1 MQKRS
6 HALLASMLLRSE
18 NGFPARR
25 YEIAF
30 LIGSVQPDCN
40 PLSYLKG
47 SVHHK
52 KFGGHTYENSRR
64 YIQSHAQRLY
74 NRARWN
80 LWSYYTLGK
89 LTHYVADAFTW
100 PHNSHFPGSALDHH
114 NYEAKLRVAFENF
127 TRRNQ
132 TIQQGDFTPDF
143 TRQLEILH
151 NRYQSAPGGMNRD
164 INYII
169 ASNRLLMA
177 YCRSR
182 VQKPDF
188 VPAGTAV
195 ELS

>member
-1 MQKRS
+1 M
-6 HALLASMLLRSE
+6 
-18 NGFPARR
+18 
-25 YEIAF
+25 
-30 LIGSVQPDCN
+30 
-40 PLSYLKG
+40 SYLKG

-89 LTHYVADAFTW
+89 LTHYIADAFTW

-151 NRYQSAPGGMNRD
+151 NRYQSAPGGTDRD
-164 INYII
+164 IRYII
-169 ASNRLLMA
+169 SANRLLMA
-177 YCRSR
+177 YCRSQVR
-182 VQKPDF
+182 EPDTF
-188 VPAGTAV
+188 DSTRSIAP
-195 ELS
+195 EYSS